1 MGVTRAGHVSLL
13 TIRFHIVVFLSLSF
27 YFALKKHMAQYTLM
41 CRTSCRNVYS
51 HQIMFK
57 VSCLV
62 LPPKSIPRISFLLL
76 RNIPRSRRLLP
87 MYLGLPSDAF
97 PGKKWIVSPQQG
109 SQCKSRKGVSPY
121 TDRTQL
127 FFFHLPV
134 RSPVD
139 HPVSANCRLAFV
151 LSSWDLLLAGWDL
164 HGCHQGRSCVL
175 THYSSYRKTLKT
187 WRRVTVDHYYY
198 VTLQQVVRDVS
209 KQPKSDTQ
217 RFGDRTWFTFNP
229 QSWSN

>member
-1 MGVTRAGHVSLL
+1 MAGDFRIS
-13 TIRFHIVVFLSLSF
+13 RLSF
-27 YFALKKHMAQYTLM
+27 AISRLRSAWVSPGQVMCPYSLFASILLCFLVCLFILHSKNTAQYTLM

-57 VSCLV
+57 VSCLF

-97 PGKKWIVSPQQG
+97 PGKKRIVSHQQG
-109 SQCKSRKGVSPY
+109 SQCRSRQGVSPY

-134 RSPVD
+134 RSHLWTTRFP
-139 HPVSANCRLAFV
+139 LI
-151 LSSWDLLLAGWDL
+151 AGWL
-164 HGCHQGRSCVL
+164 
-175 THYSSYRKTLKT
+175 SYYPAEIY
-187 WRRVTVDHYYY
+187 D
-198 VTLQQVVRDVS
+198 
-209 KQPKSDTQ
+209 
-217 RFGDRTWFTFNP
+217 
-229 QSWSN
+229 